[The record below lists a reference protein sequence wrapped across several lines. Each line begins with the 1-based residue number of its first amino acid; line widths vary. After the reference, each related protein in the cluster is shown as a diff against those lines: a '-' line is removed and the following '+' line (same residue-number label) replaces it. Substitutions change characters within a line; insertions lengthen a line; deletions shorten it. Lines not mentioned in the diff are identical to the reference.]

1 METNRFKYMDVNK
14 YEKFRQ
20 DLHKIPEMGMEEY
33 ETKKFILSHLKS
45 LKIFDPPF
53 CGHLVEI
60 KDTGFYIDIK
70 GQGPKTSDQET
81 LIAFRT
87 DLDGLPIEE
96 ETGVPYSSTHKG
108 RQHAC
113 GHDGHMTI
121 LTATVEFYCE
131 NIKKIP
137 SNVTV
142 RFLYQPAE
150 EGRGG
155 AEMMIENGCL
165 DGVEEIYGLHNATL
179 HQVGEIGLISGTIM
193 SRIDTFDIEIIGRG
207 GHGSTPHLCHNPIQ
221 IGTNIIN
228 ALHQIT
234 SQEIDSKERCVLTV
248 GQFTSGSTFNVIP
261 ETGKIQGTC
270 RTITPGTADKIK
282 TRIQEICEGMGK
294 IYHSDVKVTFTCP
307 GELTYNYEAQTK
319 IVQKVAD
326 KYFTLKTND
335 LPLMASEDFSFYVK
349 KIPGCFFI
357 LGCGDETHDRYLHTS
372 YYNYNDRA
380 TPVGVEMYIRI
391 LEEKFGIKLID
402 N

>member
-1 METNRFKYMDVNK
+1 MNTHRFSFMDTKKYDI
-14 YEKFRQ
+14 FRQ

-33 ETKKFILSHLKS
+33 ETKKYIMNYLNS
-45 LKIFDPPF
+45 LKIFEKEV
-53 CGHLVEI
+53 GAKLTEI
-60 KDTGFYIDIK
+60 KETGFYIDIQ
-70 GQGPKTSDQET
+70 GQGPKNSEVNS

-96 ETGVPYSSTHKG
+96 ETGVPYTSTHKG

-121 LTATVEFYCE
+121 ITAFLEFYCK
-131 NIKKIP
+131 NLQKIP
-137 SNVTV
+137 SNITI

-165 DGVEEIYGLHNATL
+165 ENVDEIYGLHNATL

-193 SRIDTFDIEIIGRG
+193 SRIDTFEIEITGRG

-234 SQEIDSKERCVLTV
+234 SQEIDSKDRCVLTV
-248 GQFTSGSTFNVIP
+248 GQFTCGSTFNVIP

-270 RTITPGTADKIK
+270 RTITPNTADKIK
-282 TRIQEICEGMGK
+282 KRIQEISEGMAK
-294 IYHSDVKVTFTCP
+294 IYHSDVKVSFTCP
-307 GELTYNYEAQTK
+307 GDLTYNHEKQTK
-319 IVQKVAD
+319 IVQNVAE
-326 KYFTLKTND
+326 KYFSLKTND

-357 LGCGDETHDRYLHTS
+357 LGCGDKEHNRYLHTS
-372 YYNYNDRA
+372 YYNFNDKA
-380 TPVGVEMYIRI
+380 IPVGVEMYIRI
-391 LEEKFGIKLID
+391 LEEKFNLKLLD
-402 N
+402 